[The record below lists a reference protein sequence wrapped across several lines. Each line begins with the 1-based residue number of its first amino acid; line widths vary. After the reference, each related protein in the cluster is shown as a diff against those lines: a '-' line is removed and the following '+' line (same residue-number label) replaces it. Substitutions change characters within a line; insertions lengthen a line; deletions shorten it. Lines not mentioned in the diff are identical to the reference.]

1 VAIVGRPGDED
12 TEALLAVVRRAY
24 LPNTAVAL
32 RQPEGGEAEEIIPLL
47 RDRTAMEGRATA
59 YVCERFACQRPV
71 STAEDL
77 AWQLGVEA

>member
-1 VAIVGRPGDED
+1 MGRPGDPD

-32 RQPEGGEAEEIIPLL
+32 RRPDEGEDELIPLL
-47 RDRTAMEGRATA
+47 RGRTAIEGKATA

-71 STAEDL
+71 TTPEDL
-77 AWQLGVEA
+77 AWQLGVDA